1 MICENCSKCII
12 KNKKLEKIK
21 LLNENKIKCTKCNEV
36 KDLDCF
42 TLQNRKKSLV
52 KKRAD
57 CKECRKK
64 RNREYYLRRKKDR
77 EEKTKKPKT
86 KKPKHTFSEKV
97 LSKTKIKVP
106 SKTKKQKLKIKVS
119 S

>member
-1 MICENCSKCII
+1 MSCEDCPRCIT
-12 KNKKLEKIK
+12 KRKKLEKIK
-21 LLNENKIKCTKCNEV
+21 LLNENKKKCSKCKEI

-42 TLQNRKKSLV
+42 TLKYRKESFF

-64 RNREYYLRRKKDR
+64 RNREYYLRRKKER